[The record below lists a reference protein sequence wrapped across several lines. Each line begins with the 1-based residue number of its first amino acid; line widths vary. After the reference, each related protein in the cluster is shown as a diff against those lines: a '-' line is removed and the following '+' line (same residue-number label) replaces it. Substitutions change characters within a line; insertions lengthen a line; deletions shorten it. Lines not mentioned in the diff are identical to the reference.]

1 MVDVN
6 SYGLGAVLGLGL
18 IGEDRYAGDFF
29 SLPEEVREEIERRR
43 DEIRSPEDLRRIAKE
58 ARLRR

>member
-1 MVDVN
+1 MVDAN

-29 SLPEEVREEIERRR
+29 SLPEELGKKLNGAGM
-43 DEIRSPEDLRRIAKE
+43 RSSLLRTQRALPKE